1 MKKILLICFAILSVV
16 MITGCDE
23 MDTVIRDAK
32 PFWLEKTMKNESV
45 MIIDDG
51 EEVVGNLMFVP
62 TKIVSIK
69 DSSLKITYKEGVDYT
84 VSGRT
89 IKRTSN
95 STMPYLYKDVLYG
108 IAMPSNQGLSTQPA
122 SSAGIAK
129 GYNSVLY
136 TESSFLFKHQIFVTY
151 EYNNSDYTGYRQN
164 FVGNSL
170 PNTLAKLQN
179 KDDLNIVV
187 YGDSI
192 STGNN
197 ASGSELMSVYEDSN
211 SQYISWGIEPYGKS
225 FPELFAD
232 ELTHQYGSEI
242 MLLSAG
248 KGGMDSNWG
257 KNSSLMRAYN
267 PDYGYDPD
275 LVLIHFGV
283 NDSTMMVNE
292 DVFKQNITQIINDI
306 RLASTK
312 TVEFILIG
320 AMFSNPDAIQIGK
333 NTNYIDE
340 LNEIANEM
348 DGVVSVDVGSV
359 HLSFTEV
366 KSYFDLTANN
376 VNHPNDFLHRIYA
389 MILNAA
395 LVEYK

>member
-1 MKKILLICFAILSVV
+1 MKKLLLICLAILSVV
-16 MITGCDE
+16 IITGCDE
-23 MDTVIRDAK
+23 MKIDIRDAK

-45 MIIDDG
+45 MLIDDG
-51 EEVVGNLMFVP
+51 NEVIGNLMFEP
-62 TKIVSIK
+62 TKVISIK
-69 DSSLKITYKEGVDYT
+69 DSSLMTTYKEGVDYII
-84 VSGRT
+84 SGRT
-89 IKRTSN
+89 IKRTSE
-95 STMPYLYKDVLYG
+95 SSMPYLYKDVLYG
-108 IAMPSNQGLSTQPA
+108 INMPANQGLSTQPA
-122 SSAGIAK
+122 SAAGFAK
-129 GYNSVLY
+129 GYSTVLY
-136 TESSFLFKHQIFVTY
+136 TESSFLFKHQIFITY
-151 EYNNSDYTGYRQN
+151 EYNVSDYTGYKQTY
-164 FVGNSL
+164 VGNSL
-170 PNTLAKLQN
+170 PNTLTKLKN
-179 KDDLNIVV
+179 KESLNIVV

-292 DVFKQNITQIINDI
+292 DTFKQNIAQIINDI
-306 RLASTK
+306 RLSSTK
-312 TVEFILIG
+312 TVEFVLIG

-333 NTNYIDE
+333 NTNYINE
-340 LNEIANEM
+340 LNEIANEIE
-348 DGVVSVDVGSV
+348 GVVSVDVGAV
-359 HLSFTEV
+359 HQAFLNF
-366 KSYFDLTANN
+366 KSYADLTANN
-376 VNHPNDFLHRIYA
+376 VNHPNDFLHRLYA
-389 MILNAA
+389 MVLNAT